1 MQGLSYPKFMVEA
14 MQKQY
19 MFLLGG
25 NIMPGTEKLWGELL
39 FPEEKMVVF
48 STEGRKTIFSEG
60 NKCSSQ
66 SFFDPG
72 IMFSAWRIHFL
83 GVSSSD
89 LPQTSTFWWVLIL
102 HNLLADRP
110 APRGAAGGAGGGP
123 PCKSKKTTFKIFKKR
138 KLLLGGNKLGWTQA
152 TKDY

>member
-1 MQGLSYPKFMVEA
+1 MIFIILA
-14 MQKQY
+14 MFVKSKSKY

-25 NIMPGTEKLWGELL
+25 NFMPGTENSEVNFCFLRKKWLFFRPKGE
-39 FPEEKMVVF
+39 
-48 STEGRKTIFSEG
+48 KTIFSEG

-138 KLLLGGNKLGWTQA
+138 KLQLGGNKLGWTQA

>member
-1 MQGLSYPKFMVEA
+1 MEIYHNFTESYKSIISVQLKNA
-14 MQKQY
+14 VSKY

-89 LPQTSTFWWVLIL
+89 LP
-102 HNLLADRP
+102 
-110 APRGAAGGAGGGP
+110 
-123 PCKSKKTTFKIFKKR
+123 
-138 KLLLGGNKLGWTQA
+138 
-152 TKDY
+152 